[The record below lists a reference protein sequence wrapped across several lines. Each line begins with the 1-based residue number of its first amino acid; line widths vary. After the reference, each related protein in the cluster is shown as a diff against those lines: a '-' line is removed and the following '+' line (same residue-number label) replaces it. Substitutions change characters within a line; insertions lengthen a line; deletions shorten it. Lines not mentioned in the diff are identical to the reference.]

1 MSDNEKR
8 RMKVMIIEDEE
19 DILNLYRDFLSNRG
33 HDVVSCCLSVNNVE
47 MNFERCEPDIC
58 LIDHIIGGKDIG
70 IDAATQILRKKAS
83 MPILFMTAY
92 ESIRD
97 ELPKN
102 PELRNK
108 NIQILMKPARLSQIE
123 DTLLQMVK
131 A

>member
-1 MSDNEKR
+1 
-8 RMKVMIIEDEE
+8 
-19 DILNLYRDFLSNRG
+19 
-33 HDVVSCCLSVNNVE
+33 
-47 MNFERCEPDIC
+47 
-58 LIDHIIGGKDIG
+58 
-70 IDAATQILRKKAS
+70 